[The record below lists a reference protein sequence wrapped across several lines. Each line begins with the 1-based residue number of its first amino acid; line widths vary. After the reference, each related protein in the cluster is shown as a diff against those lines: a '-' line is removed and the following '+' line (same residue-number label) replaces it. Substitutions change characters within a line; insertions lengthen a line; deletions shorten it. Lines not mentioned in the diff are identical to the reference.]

1 MVRRWKTWTHIK
13 HILRHEKLNLHLR
26 ELIFSYATVG
36 IVDTRDTYL
45 AGTTPHIEYLLE
57 DVHSFQLSQATFS
70 DVDLM
75 GLPACLGNLG
85 VLTQNFSSSK
95 TITAPLLPDHV
106 VSLNCVGVV
115 NGSEL
120 ILRCVDVVL
129 L

>member
-1 MVRRWKTWTHIK
+1 
-13 HILRHEKLNLHLR
+13 
-26 ELIFSYATVG
+26 
-36 IVDTRDTYL
+36 
-45 AGTTPHIEYLLE
+45 
-57 DVHSFQLSQATFS
+57 
-70 DVDLM
+70 M

-120 ILRCVDVVL
+120 ISSGLRCVDVVL